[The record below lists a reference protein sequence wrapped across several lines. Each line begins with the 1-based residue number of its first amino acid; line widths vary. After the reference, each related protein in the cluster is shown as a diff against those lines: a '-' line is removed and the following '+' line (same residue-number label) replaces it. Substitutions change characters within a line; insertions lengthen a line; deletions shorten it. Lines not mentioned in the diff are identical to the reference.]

1 MGFYTTS
8 KHPRNK
14 RVVVIFTNMIG
25 LVIAMVIL
33 AFVDVGIE
41 YYLYDGLRVNEM
53 IVVLLGLLY
62 LLS

>member
-1 MGFYTTS
+1 
-8 KHPRNK
+8 
-14 RVVVIFTNMIG
+14 MIG

>member
-1 MGFYTTS
+1 
-8 KHPRNK
+8 
-14 RVVVIFTNMIG
+14 MIG

-53 IVVLLGLLY
+53 IVVLLGILY